1 MKHQSSVYNKWLST
15 WKLLWIIVAS
25 AAGFSIETTARKRLG
40 KKSFL
45 LKEEKGALKKVPTA
59 DELQHF
65 LRSNSMRKPG
75 SSHHRKAWIQ
85 WRGMAI
91 DSIRYNLS
99 RNLPTPSDKAN
110 FENLFFRLRVAADVG
125 EMPSFTDAGAR
136 SGYALEFFCRGR
148 NLANIF
154 LDPLFYDDY
163 PQQWE
168 NTLLKSPMLGAVT
181 SQPYNIISL
190 GGGPAFDHVGAA
202 LAATYSANGEEIIG
216 DLKTT
221 VFDYEEGWGD
231 LVEAMNTSTKK
242 MLQQA
247 NINCYW
253 GGKCDITKS
262 LSHPINQACRKEV
275 ENTNLFTCQYCV
287 AENSNLLHESKF
299 IFFRELFESVSEGTI
314 FIFTETTPRVWPEF
328 YKLIQNNLPGEMRIT
343 FRTNG
348 KQMLIQKVISQGEE
362 NCDNILTEHDA
373 KELEKFEKILL
384 YHERKIN
391 SGWKRQ
397 QQKIRGS

>member
-1 MKHQSSVYNKWLST
+1 MKHQSSIFNKWLST
-15 WKLLWIIVAS
+15 WKLVWIIVAS
-25 AAGFSIETTARKRLG
+25 VRGFSVETSARKRLG

-45 LKEEKGALKKVPTA
+45 LKEEKGYLKKVATA
-59 DELQHF
+59 DELKQF
-65 LRSNSMRKPG
+65 LHSNSMRKPG
-75 SSHHRKAWIQ
+75 STYYRKAWIQ

-110 FENLFFRLRVAADVG
+110 FENLFFRLGVAADVG

-154 LDPLFYDDY
+154 LDPLFYNDY

-168 NTLLKSPMLGAVT
+168 NALLNSPMLGGVT
-181 SQPYNIISL
+181 PQSYNIISL

-202 LAATYSANGEEIIG
+202 LAATYSASGEELMG

-221 VFDYEEGWGD
+221 VFDYEEGWSD
-231 LVEAMNTSTKK
+231 LVEAMNNSTKK
-242 MLQQA
+242 MLQQT

-262 LSHPINQACRKEV
+262 LSHPINQACQKEV
-275 ENTNLFTCQYCV
+275 EHTNLFTCQYCV
-287 AENSNLLHESKF
+287 AENSNLLHDSEF
-299 IFFRELFESVSEGTI
+299 IFFRDLFESVSEGTI

-328 YKLIQNNLPGEMRIT
+328 YKLIQNDLSCGMQIH
-343 FRTNG
+343 FRLNG
-348 KQMLIQKVISQGEE
+348 KQMLIQKNTSQGEKKCE
-362 NCDNILTEHDA
+362 NILTERDG
-373 KELEKFEKILL
+373 KELKKFEKISM

-391 SGWKRQ
+391 SGWERQ
-397 QQKIRGS
+397 QQKNRGS